1 MLDPET
7 ATRNSKVELIDRL
20 FSLSNRCAIGDETAM
35 LELLRC
41 YAEDAEMTPLRD
53 AVPVSGGSAED
64 VIRAYFDQVAHKS
77 FVWIIYAD
85 DMHEHGDSV
94 LVLGGIRTVDKETR
108 DDRET
113 AVGWIFKVRD
123 DKVVAV
129 RAFSSYEDARA
140 AMRTA

>member
-7 ATRNSKVELIDRL
+7 VTRSTSLELIDRL
-20 FSLSNRCAIGDETAM
+20 FSLSNRCAIGDESAM

-41 YAEDAEMTPLRD
+41 YDGGAEMTPLRD
-53 AVPVSGGSAED
+53 AVPLADGAAEE
-64 VIRAYFDQVAHKS
+64 VIRTYFEQVASKC

-85 DMHEHGDSV
+85 DMQEHGDSV

-129 RAFSSYEDARA
+129 RAFSSYADARA
-140 AMRTA
+140 AARAA